1 VDFASFALLLTGI
14 GGFITGL
21 VAAGVAIAN
30 RRAQRDDDE
39 AVVRKANFDEL
50 RDLYHQ
56 VRDERDAYRKALREL
71 EAELE
76 AWRR

>member
-1 VDFASFALLLTGI
+1 MDPTSIALLLTGI
-14 GGFITGL
+14 GGFLTGA
-21 VAAGVAIAN
+21 VAIFVAIAN
-30 RRAQRDDDE
+30 RRAQSDDDD

-56 VRDERDAYRKALREL
+56 VRDERDAYRKALRDL
-71 EAELE
+71 EADIE